1 MYKVIVRFT
10 DLQDNNHPYE
20 VGDTY
25 PREGYSPSAWR
36 YRELSSTK
44 NKRGIVLIEKAPEPA
59 SEADETVTEIMEEL
73 QKYAENIANEDIA
86 TEDAETVEDAE

>member
-10 DLQDNNHPYE
+10 DLQDNNHLYE

-44 NKRGIVLIEKAPEPA
+44 NKRGVVLIEKESEP
-59 SEADETVTEIMEEL
+59 VTE
-73 QKYAENIANEDIA
+73 AEEDITEIVTAEPVEEEYTEENA

>member
-10 DLQDNNHPYE
+10 DLQDNNHLYE

-44 NKRGIVLIEKAPEPA
+44 NKRGVVLIEKVPEP
-59 SEADETVTEIMEEL
+59 VTETEEAIPEL
-73 QKYAENIANEDIA
+73 AKAEPVEEEYTEDIISEDA
-86 TEDAETVEDAE
+86 AEDAE

>member
-10 DLQDNNHPYE
+10 DLQDNNHLYE

-44 NKRGIVLIEKAPEPA
+44 NKRGVVLIEKESEP
-59 SEADETVTEIMEEL
+59 VTEDE
-73 QKYAENIANEDIA
+73 EDITEIVTAEPVEEEYTEENA

>member
-10 DLQDNNHPYE
+10 DLQDNNHLYE

-44 NKRGIVLIEKAPEPA
+44 NKRGVVLIEKESEP
-59 SEADETVTEIMEEL
+59 VTE
-73 QKYAENIANEDIA
+73 AEEDITEIVTAEPVAEEYTEENA